1 MYIIVVM
8 HLEMRGK
15 GAAGRFHV
23 ILLWTD
29 DISGSEFE
37 HEQLL
42 KGQ

>member
-1 MYIIVVM
+1 M

-15 GAAGRFHV
+15 GAAGWFHG
-23 ILLWTD
+23 ILPSTD